1 MAMATAT
8 SSRHLLLLFL
18 WLCAAASTAW
28 AHGGGG
34 DDDGDSGDADGGG
47 EAKPDLRAPG
57 LVATKLWCLA
67 LVFAGTLAGGVSP
80 YFMRWNEAFL
90 ALGTQFAGGVFLGT
104 AMMHFLSDANET
116 FGDLVPSSEYPF
128 AFMLACAGYVL
139 TMLAECAISSVVARG
154 RTAPAAAAAAPATSA
169 GALEEGKLS
178 STNGN
183 GSEQQAAEQDAHGP
197 PATGHSTA
205 SMLRNASTLGDSILL
220 IAALCFHSVFEG
232 IAIGVAETKA
242 DAWKAL
248 WTISLH
254 KVFAA
259 VAMGIALLRML
270 PNRPLLSCFAYAF
283 AFAVSSPI
291 GVGAGIA
298 IDATTQGAVADW
310 IFAVSM
316 GLATGIFIY
325 VSVNHLLS
333 KGYTP
338 QRPVKADTP
347 LGRWLAVVLGVG
359 VIAVVMIW
367 DT

>member
-1 MAMATAT
+1 MAMARAT
-8 SSRHLLLLFL
+8 SSHLHLLLIL

-34 DDDGDSGDADGGG
+34 DDDGDADAD
-47 EAKPDLRAPG
+47 AKPNLRAPG
-57 LVATKLWCLA
+57 LVAAKLWCLA
-67 LVFAGTLAGGVSP
+67 VVFVGTLAGGVSP

-116 FGDLVPSSEYPF
+116 FGDLVPDNAYPF

-139 TMLAECAISSVVARG
+139 TMLAECGISLVVARG
-154 RTAPAAAAAAPATSA
+154 RTAPTATA
-169 GALEEGKLS
+169 GALEEGKLNS
-178 STNGN
+178 RNGN
-183 GSEQQAAEQDAHGP
+183 SSQSQTADAHGP
-197 PATGHSTA
+197 STDHSAA

-254 KVFAA
+254 KIFAA
-259 VAMGIALLRML
+259 IAMGIALLRML

-283 AFAVSSPI
+283 AFAISSPI
-291 GVGAGIA
+291 GVGIGIV
-298 IDATTQGAVADW
+298 IDATTQGKVADW
-310 IFAVSM
+310 IFAISM

-325 VSVNHLLS
+325 VSINHLLS
-333 KGYTP
+333 KGYKP
-338 QRPVKADTP
+338 QRPVAVDTP
-347 LGRWLAVVLGVG
+347 IGRWLAVVLGVG

>member
-1 MAMATAT
+1 
-8 SSRHLLLLFL
+8 
-18 WLCAAASTAW
+18 
-28 AHGGGG
+28 
-34 DDDGDSGDADGGG
+34 
-47 EAKPDLRAPG
+47 
-57 LVATKLWCLA
+57 
-67 LVFAGTLAGGVSP
+67 
-80 YFMRWNEAFL
+80 
-90 ALGTQFAGGVFLGT
+90 
-104 AMMHFLSDANET
+104 
-116 FGDLVPSSEYPF
+116 
-128 AFMLACAGYVL
+128 
-139 TMLAECAISSVVARG
+139 
-154 RTAPAAAAAAPATSA
+154 
-169 GALEEGKLS
+169 
-178 STNGN
+178 
-183 GSEQQAAEQDAHGP
+183 
-197 PATGHSTA
+197 
-205 SMLRNASTLGDSILL
+205 MLRNASTLGDSILL

-291 GVGAGIA
+291 GVAVGIA

-333 KGYTP
+333 KGYKP
-338 QRPVKADTP
+338 QRPVAADTP

>member
-1 MAMATAT
+1 MAPRAIT
-8 SSRHLLLLFL
+8 SARRRLLLALTFS
-18 WLCAAASTAW
+18 AANTVW

-34 DDDGDSGDADGGG
+34 DSDSDGDGGG
-47 EAKPDLRAPG
+47 AKPDLRTRG
-57 LVATKLWCLA
+57 LVAVKLWCLA

-104 AMMHFLSDANET
+104 ALMHFLSDANET
-116 FGDLVPSSEYPF
+116 FEDLLPDSGYPY
-128 AFMLACAGYVL
+128 AFLLACAGYVV
-139 TMLAECAISSVVARG
+139 TMLADCVISFVVSRG
-154 RTAPAAAAAAPATSA
+154 RGTAPGA
-169 GALEEGKLS
+169 GVGAG
-178 STNGN
+178 
-183 GSEQQAAEQDAHGP
+183 EQQVTCLSPICAVAGELGGVLLSRRRLEAHGSSSD
-197 PATGHSTA
+197 HSVA
-205 SMLRNASTLGDSILL
+205 SMLRNASTLGDSVLL

-254 KVFAA
+254 KIFAA
-259 VAMGIALLRML
+259 IAMGIALLRML

-283 AFAVSSPI
+283 AFAISSPI
-291 GVGAGIA
+291 GIGIGIV
-298 IDATTQGAVADW
+298 IDATTQGRVADW

-325 VSVNHLLS
+325 VSINHLLS
-333 KGYTP
+333 KGYKP
-338 QRPVKADTP
+338 RRPVAIDTP
-347 LGRWLAVVLGVG
+347 IGRWLAVVLGVA